1 MGAVTF
7 VQERAALQVLKLLP
21 LKLGFLDRL
30 SPEQVFLMVSHFWKS
45 IVVDVCILLRKF
57 QDFFVWI

>member
-1 MGAVTF
+1 LVNLVEVNVPSVGAVTF

-30 SPEQVFLMVSHFWKS
+30 SPEQVFLMVSHF
-45 IVVDVCILLRKF
+45 
-57 QDFFVWI
+57 